1 MTGMTS
7 WSCLDAAT
15 GRRSDAPGVEAGL
28 RAGRDVRHDTATGR
42 RSDAR
47 GADTGLRAGRD
58 VRYRYSHVQT
68 VRRAVA
74 LMHDCAWVGMC
85 AREEVGIRN
94 PESQSAAIPPCS
106 HMWQK

>member
-1 MTGMTS
+1 MTGMMS
-7 WSCLDAAT
+7 RSCLDAAT
-15 GRRSDAPGVEAGL
+15 GRLSDARGVEAGL
-28 RAGRDVRHDTATGR
+28 RVGRDVRHNTATGR
-42 RSDAR
+42 WSDAR
-47 GADTGLRAGRD
+47 GADTGLHAGRD

-68 VRRAVA
+68 VRCAVA